1 MWAFFKRITFA
12 GLFAIVPLALTF
24 YIIKIIIVFLD
35 QLTAPIM
42 ARINFEIPGFGL
54 ILTLLIIF
62 ALGIFV
68 TNVLGRR
75 LFSWGE
81 RLISSIPL
89 VKNIYNTLK
98 QITNAFSGAT
108 QTENYQRVIYIQ
120 YPRKELW
127 TISFVTGESVDGS
140 GEEYYHVFVPTTP
153 NPTSGVF
160 IIIPKKDAIE
170 ADLTCRGRIKGSNLR
185 RVAGAR
191 TKSAGHVGILRQL
204 CPCFFN

>member
-1 MWAFFKRITFA
+1 MCAFFKRITFA

-42 ARINFEIPGFGL
+42 ARINLEIPGFGL

-127 TISFVTGESVDGS
+127 TISFVTSESVDGS

-160 IIIPKKDAIE
+160 IIVPKKDAIE
-170 ADLTCRGRIKGSNLR
+170 ADLTVEEGLKAVISGGLLAPKQSP
-185 RVAGAR
+185 
-191 TKSAGHVGILRQL
+191 VGT
-204 CPCFFN
+204 

>member
-42 ARINFEIPGFGL
+42 ERINLEIPGFGL

-81 RLISSIPL
+81 QLISSIPL

-127 TISFVTGESVDGS
+127 TISFVTGDSVDKS

-170 ADLTCRGRIKGSNLR
+170 ADLTVEEGLKAVISGGLLAPKISPLD
-185 RVAGAR
+185 
-191 TKSAGHVGILRQL
+191 T
-204 CPCFFN
+204 

>member
-1 MWAFFKRITFA
+1 MWAFFKRITLA

-42 ARINFEIPGFGL
+42 ARINLEIPGFGL

-127 TISFVTGESVDGS
+127 TICFVTGESVDGS

-170 ADLTCRGRIKGSNLR
+170 ADLTIEEGLKAVISGGLLAPKQSPLD
-185 RVAGAR
+185 
-191 TKSAGHVGILRQL
+191 T
-204 CPCFFN
+204 

>member
-42 ARINFEIPGFGL
+42 ARINLEIPGFGL

-62 ALGIFV
+62 ALGVFV

-108 QTENYQRVIYIQ
+108 KTENYQRVIYIQ

-127 TISFVTGESVDGS
+127 TISFVTGDSVDKS
-140 GEEYYHVFVPTTP
+140 GEEYNHEFVPTTP

-170 ADLTCRGRIKGSNLR
+170 AALTVEEGLKAVISGGLLAPKQSPLGM
-185 RVAGAR
+185 
-191 TKSAGHVGILRQL
+191 
-204 CPCFFN
+204 